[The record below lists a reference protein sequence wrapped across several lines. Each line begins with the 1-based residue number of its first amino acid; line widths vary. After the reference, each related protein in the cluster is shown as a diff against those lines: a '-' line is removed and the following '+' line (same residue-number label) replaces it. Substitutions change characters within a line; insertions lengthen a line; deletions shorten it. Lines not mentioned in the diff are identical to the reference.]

1 MRTTYNIS
9 FYVRSSKQDKNGQ
22 APIEMSICLNGVRKF
37 INCPLKCSPTEF
49 NRKRRPQYL
58 QKYIDNQRVN
68 VATAVSELVNLGIP
82 VTAERL
88 KEYIQNGGMKSY
100 TIESLFEDYFRL
112 LKERLGKNLTKTV
125 YDKYE
130 WVRSLFK
137 EHIDFSKEVTA
148 ITPAVVQEFYIKLQN
163 KYQDSTSAGYI
174 TKLKSIIRFGMDNGH
189 IKINPFVNI
198 KVKKGVKDIETIT
211 YSELQTIINHKFINR
226 VQKVADMFIFACGSG
241 LSFCDCMALKQA
253 DFVEKDGKLCI
264 FKERKKT
271 GIKFYSVLLPWA
283 VDIYKKY
290 GGDFSSIKISNQKT
304 NSYLG
309 EIKDICGIDKHL
321 HFHLA
326 RHFYGMYM
334 LNNKVPITTV
344 SKLLGHS
351 NTTQTQHY
359 AKALETTIL
368 DDVSKVIG

>member
-1 MRTTYNIS
+1 
-9 FYVRSSKQDKNGQ
+9 
-22 APIEMSICLNGVRKF
+22 
-37 INCPLKCSPTEF
+37 
-49 NRKRRPQYL
+49 
-58 QKYIDNQRVN
+58 
-68 VATAVSELVNLGIP
+68 
-82 VTAERL
+82 
-88 KEYIQNGGMKSY
+88 
-100 TIESLFEDYFRL
+100 
-112 LKERLGKNLTKTV
+112 
-125 YDKYE
+125 
-130 WVRSLFK
+130 
-137 EHIDFSKEVTA
+137 
-148 ITPAVVQEFYIKLQN
+148 
-163 KYQDSTSAGYI
+163 
-174 TKLKSIIRFGMDNGH
+174 
-189 IKINPFVNI
+189 
-198 KVKKGVKDIETIT
+198 
-211 YSELQTIINHKFINR
+211 
-226 VQKVADMFIFACGSG
+226 MFIFACGSG

-334 LNNKVPITTV
+334 LNNKVPLTTV